1 MYTEVEME
9 SQEVRGMES
18 QEVRNNELRRL
29 WSQVQGAHRRV
40 QAQLELGGGGACGV
54 LPPEF
59 VARVLQ
65 ARGER

>member
-40 QAQLELGGGGACGV
+40 HRAECAAGL
-54 LPPEF
+54 
-59 VARVLQ
+59 
-65 ARGER
+65 